1 MARRKRKDLLGFSS
15 IKAGKRARARRILN
29 REQRMRLRKNVFSLA
44 GLVSRMR
51 GFFGIWH
58 PDPRGEGDG
67 DAGNLLEDLLGVP
80 ENNLSVA
87 DYGVYELKTHKKSS
101 GALVKLFSLAPN
113 PRPFSSQPFLEAVG
127 WQDRSNPA
135 RLRFSFTSG
144 VNGNSRG
151 FRINRTGDTIQF
163 IHDPRSVLRAELAQ
177 PYETDNTLGDYS
189 DRIQLNPN
197 YTTELPKNWLIR
209 DTNPLNNDTI
219 KARIRDK
226 LQNVVFI
233 ERTQRLNPRTGVREH
248 KFHHAWLL
256 STLPLSQFIQY
267 IDDDVLRIDFN
278 MRTGHDHGVAF
289 RINRDRMV
297 ELFENSVRLI

>member
-1 MARRKRKDLLGFSS
+1 MVRRRRKDLLGFSS
-15 IKAGKRARARRILN
+15 IRAGKRARARRILN
-29 REQRMRLRKNVFSLA
+29 RKQRMSLRKNVYSLK
-44 GLVSRMR
+44 GLISRMR
-51 GFFGIWH
+51 DIFDIWH
-58 PDPRGEGDG
+58 PDPRAGGDG

-87 DYGVYELKTHKKSS
+87 DYGVYELKTHKRSS

-127 WQDRSNPA
+127 WQDGSNSA

-163 IHDPRSVLRAELAQ
+163 IHNPSSVRRADLARQ
-177 PYETDNTLGDYS
+177 YETNNTLGEYS
-189 DRIQLNPN
+189 DRIQSNPN
-197 YTTELPKNWLIR
+197 YATQLPKNWLIR
-209 DTNPLNNDTI
+209 DTNPLNKDTI
-219 KARIRDK
+219 EVRIREK
-226 LQNVVFI
+226 LQNVVFV
-233 ERTQRLNPRTGVREH
+233 ERTQRRNPQTGGREH

-256 STLPLSQFIQY
+256 SFLPLSQFTQY

-289 RINRDRMV
+289 RIQRDRLV
-297 ELFENSVRLI
+297 ELFDNSVRLI